1 MNKFLSI
8 FAISLFACG
17 VCLGSEEVSVSNDEK
32 CESEDGFECV
42 VLQKLENI
50 EMQDV
55 HTCGSDEYV
64 RQVDNIQDFLEL
76 KKFVARCVD
85 LQDPFAIYTSMR
97 ANLSFLVNHEE
108 FKLTKSKQLKIED
121 EFLANASFLIKKNYG
136 YGFRFLAVLSK
147 RGLNKS
153 LSKRVK
159 SDRRYL
165 CLKRLKLNKTVD
177 NGEGFDV
184 YDGLKERY
192 VRCIN

>member
-32 CESEDGFECV
+32 CESENGFECV
-42 VLQKLENI
+42 VLQKRENVD
-50 EMQDV
+50 MQDV

-64 RQVDNIQDFLEL
+64 RQVDNIQDFFDL

-85 LQDPFAIYTSMR
+85 LQDPFATYSSMR

-108 FKLTKSKQLKIED
+108 FKLTKSKQREIEE
-121 EFLANASFLIKKNYG
+121 EFLANASFLIKSDYG
-136 YGFRFLAVLSK
+136 YGFRFLAILSN
-147 RGLNKS
+147 RELNKS
-153 LSKRVK
+153 LSKRIK

-165 CLKRLKLNKTVD
+165 CLKKLKLNKTVD
-177 NGEGFDV
+177 SGNDFEV
-184 YDGLKERY
+184 YKGLSTKY
-192 VRCIN
+192 INCLN